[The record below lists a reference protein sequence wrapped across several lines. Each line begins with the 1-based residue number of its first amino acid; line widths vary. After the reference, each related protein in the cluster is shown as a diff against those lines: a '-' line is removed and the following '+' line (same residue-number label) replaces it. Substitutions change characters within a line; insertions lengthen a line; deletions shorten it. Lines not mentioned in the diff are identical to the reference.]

1 MTTDIPDG
9 TKEACESILS
19 REIKRRTGG
28 LFIPSRYPFT
38 YAYDYVRAHA
48 DSIWPN
54 HDGGLSRVE
63 VAGKL
68 HDETNVTS
76 SETGPRRV
84 AHDSMLCLLAD
95 RYLAENGIDADITA
109 RINRLREIGVYED
122 RDDGLI
128 RPMPG
133 CLWED

>member
-1 MTTDIPDG
+1 MSLEHA
-9 TKEACESILS
+9 KAACRSILE
-19 REIKRRTGG
+19 REIKRPIGTQ
-28 LFIPSRYPFT
+28 FTPSRYPFT
-38 YAYDYVRAHA
+38 YAYDYARSHA
-48 DSIWPN
+48 DSLWPDL
-54 HDGGLSRVE
+54 DGGLSRTE
-63 VAGKL
+63 TAGRL
-68 HDETNVTS
+68 RCETGVTS

-95 RYLAENGIDADITA
+95 RYLDENDIDSDVSV
-109 RINRLREIGVYED
+109 RLNRLREIGVYED